1 MHHSFFILPM
11 LLALPAM
18 AEAPS
23 VVPVDGDPFLGQLV
37 AADAQ
42 WQLTFTVDG
51 KPRSLPAAELVRWG
65 AFAEPSRGPIV
76 QLADGGLLVA
86 DVLRA
91 DKERLAA
98 DSLLFGQI
106 DFPLESLAGV
116 VFQLPAG
123 RRQRDALLDR
133 VARATGDSDRIL
145 LHNGD
150 EITGLV
156 TGIENDTVG
165 LDTKVGPI
173 EIETGRIAALI
184 FNPELKQT
192 ARPQGPRAWTGLS
205 DGSRLLATG
214 LTTDA
219 KVLQVTT
226 AGQTWATSPEEL
238 IALQPLGGRVT
249 YLSDLEPAGYRH
261 MPYLTLKWP
270 RHGTDRNITGGR
282 LWCDERLYLKGLGL
296 HSASRLT
303 YTLDGSYTR
312 FDARLGID
320 DSTEGR
326 GSVRFRVYVDDKQHR
341 YTSPTVR
348 GGNPPVPM
356 SVDITEA
363 TRLDLIIDFA
373 DRADELDR
381 AVWLDA
387 RLVK

>member
-1 MHHSFFILPM
+1 
-11 LLALPAM
+11 M
-18 AEAPS
+18 AEPPS
-23 VVPVDGDPFLGQLV
+23 VVPVDGEPFDSELI

-42 WQLTFTVDG
+42 WQLTFKQRT
-51 KPRSLPAAELVRWG
+51 LPAAELVRWG
-65 AFAEPSRGPIV
+65 AFVEPPRGPIL

-123 RRQRDALLDR
+123 RRQRDAMLDR
-133 VARATGDSDRIL
+133 VARATGDSDRLL

-150 EITGLV
+150 EITGVV
-156 TGIENDTVG
+156 TRIENGTVE

-173 EIETGRIAALI
+173 QIETARIAAMI
-184 FNPELKQT
+184 FNPQLKQT

-205 DGSRLLATG
+205 DGSRLIATG
-214 LTTDA
+214 LTSDA
-219 KVLQVTT
+219 KELRLTT
-226 AGQTWATSPEEL
+226 AGQTWATSPDQL
-238 IALQPLGGRVT
+238 VALQPLGGRVT
-249 YLSDLEPAGYRH
+249 YLSDLEPAGYH
-261 MPYLTLKWP
+261 HVPYLDLKWP
-270 RHGTDRNITGGR
+270 DPGTDRNITGGR
-282 LWCDERLYLKGLGL
+282 LWCDGRLYLKGLGL

-312 FDARLGID
+312 FDAELGID

-326 GSVRFRVYVDDKQHR
+326 GSVRFRVFVDGKQK
-341 YTSPTVR
+341 YTSPTVVR
-348 GGNPPVPM
+348 GGQSPE
-356 SVDITEA
+356 SATVDITGA
-363 TRLDLIIDFA
+363 KRLDLIIDFA

-381 AVWLDA
+381 ADWLDA